1 MISWRYLMKSVLSVA
16 TKRCYTEYAVK
27 STALKAVLSFVAAGY
42 KREGSGDKKEMYK
55 NTKNIRKR
63 TYTWQKELRNLKR

>member
-1 MISWRYLMKSVLSVA
+1 MKSVLSVA
-16 TKRCYTEYAVK
+16 TKRCYTEYASK
-27 STALKAVLSFVAAGY
+27 KHSFKGCAFFCAAGY

-63 TYTWQKELRNLKR
+63 TYTWQKELRNLKK

>member
-1 MISWRYLMKSVLSVA
+1 MP
-16 TKRCYTEYAVK
+16 VK

-42 KREGSGDKKEMYK
+42 KREGSDDKKEMYK

-63 TYTWQKELRNLKR
+63 TYTWQQKDPQDMIFMRRQPSL

>member
-1 MISWRYLMKSVLSVA
+1 MP
-16 TKRCYTEYAVK
+16 VK

-55 NTKNIRKR
+55 NTKNIRKS

>member
-1 MISWRYLMKSVLSVA
+1 MP
-16 TKRCYTEYAVK
+16 VK
-27 STALKAVLSFVAAGY
+27 STALKAVLSFVAA
-42 KREGSGDKKEMYK
+42 GDKKEMYK

>member
-1 MISWRYLMKSVLSVA
+1 MP
-16 TKRCYTEYAVK
+16 VK
-27 STALKAVLSFVAAGY
+27 STALKAVLSFAAAG
-42 KREGSGDKKEMYK
+42 EGSGDKKEMYK